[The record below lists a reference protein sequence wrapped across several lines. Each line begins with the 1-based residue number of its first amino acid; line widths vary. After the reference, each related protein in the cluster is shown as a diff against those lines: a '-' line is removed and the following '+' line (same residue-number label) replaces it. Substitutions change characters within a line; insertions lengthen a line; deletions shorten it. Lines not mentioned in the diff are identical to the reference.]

1 MKWRE
6 VKEFAT
12 GPQRTAYEKWKKGNS
27 SSSEMEVIE
36 VRKKYGFHP
45 LYRFKKSA
53 GISREDYDVQ
63 NRAASKKAMKD
74 ECWLALKQ
82 IEIENFGTVEDLKKY
97 KMYKTLQAEKN
108 KKD

>member
-1 MKWRE
+1 MKWPE
-6 VKEFAT
+6 VKAYAT
-12 GPQRTAYEKWKKGNS
+12 GPQRTAFEKWKKENS
-27 SSSEMEVIE
+27 KTDTSSINLIE

-53 GISREDYDVQ
+53 GISREDYDDQ

-97 KMYKTLQAEKN
+97 RMYKTLQTEK
-108 KKD
+108 K

>member
-6 VKEFAT
+6 VKEYAT

-27 SSSEMEVIE
+27 SSSEMEKVIE

-82 IEIENFGTVEDLKKY
+82 IEVENFGTVEDLKKY
-97 KMYKTLQAEKN
+97 KMYKTLQTEK
-108 KKD
+108 K